1 MRIERISVAGL
12 FGIFDHAIPLNTG
25 DRITIIHGPNGF
37 GKTIIL
43 SMLHGLFNSK
53 YSIFRGIPFREFR
66 VDFDDGTA
74 LQVEKTPG
82 RTKGSARPHKVLVH
96 GPQPDQQT
104 LDITAPN
111 PRLVP
116 SPGMLGA
123 LEEIPDLE
131 QTGYDRYRN
140 TLTGQTLSMEEA
152 LEDYDL
158 APGASPGWLREIQ
171 EAVRVRHI
179 RTDRLSA
186 RSAKPRLYGKA
197 PGGEAAVP
205 VVLRYSR
212 DMVRMIERILARSV
226 ELSSSLDGSF
236 PQRLLDRTSSSSG
249 SKMSDRDLRQELQR
263 LEEKRSR
270 LTEAGLLDKGTP
282 TVRIPDGDIDPV
294 SRSVLCIYV
303 KDAQEKL
310 QVFDLILEKIELM
323 RKLIEKRFLYKKFS
337 FSKEEGFVFR
347 TPDGKAL
354 ATEALSSG
362 EQHLVALLY
371 ELFFKVAPN
380 SLVLIDEPEISLH
393 IAWQHDFVD
402 DLAEITAICDF
413 DAVIATHS
421 PDIVSDRWDLTVELK
436 GPEDRA

>member
-1 MRIERISVAGL
+1 MRIDRISVTGL
-12 FGIFDHAIPLNTG
+12 FGIFDHAIPLNTK

-43 SMLHGLFNSK
+43 SMLHGLFNSR
-53 YSIFRGIPFREFR
+53 YSIFRGVPFREFR

-82 RTKGSARPHKVLVH
+82 GTKAGSSPYKVLVV
-96 GPQPDQQT
+96 GPQSRQQV
-104 LDITAPN
+104 LDITVPGPTPA
-111 PRLVP
+111 P

-131 QTGYDRYRN
+131 QAGYDRYRN
-140 TLTGQTLSMEEA
+140 VLTGQTLSMEEA

-158 APGASPGWLREIQ
+158 APGASPAWLRKIQ
-171 EAVRVRHI
+171 EALRVRHI

-186 RSAKPRLYGKA
+186 RSTRSGLYGRA
-197 PGGEAAVP
+197 HRGEAAVP
-205 VVLRYSR
+205 VVVRYSR
-212 DMVRMIERILARSV
+212 DMVRMIERTLAESV
-226 ELSSSLDGSF
+226 ELSSSLDRSF
-236 PQRLLDRTSSSSG
+236 PQRLLDRTARNPG
-249 SKMSDRDLRQELQR
+249 SKMSDQDLRQKLKR
-263 LEEKRSR
+263 LEEKRFR
-270 LTEAGLLDKGTP
+270 LTEAGLLDKGSP

-310 QVFDLILEKIELM
+310 QVFDQLLDKIELM

-337 FSKEEGFVFR
+337 FSKEKGFVFR
-347 TPDGKAL
+347 TPDGKSL

-371 ELFFKVAPN
+371 ELLFRVAPN

-402 DLAEITAICDF
+402 DLAEIAAICDF
-413 DAVIATHS
+413 DAIVATHS

-436 GPEDRA
+436 GPEYRA